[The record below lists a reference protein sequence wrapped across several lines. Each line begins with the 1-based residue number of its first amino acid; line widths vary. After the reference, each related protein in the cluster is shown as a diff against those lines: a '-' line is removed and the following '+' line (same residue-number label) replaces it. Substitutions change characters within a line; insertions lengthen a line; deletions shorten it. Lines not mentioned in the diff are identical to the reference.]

1 MGYVLFFKE
10 NTIHKI
16 YGSRPADYQVVSTQ
30 CRGVAKGASRSLS
43 VINETLYYLS
53 CEGVM
58 AWDGSLPVNV
68 STMLDRTSLMNAR
81 YAAGAALDARYYL
94 YTRVPQATGPR
105 ARLLVY
111 DTERKLWHE
120 EDTGDGQ
127 KTAGWEMCSTRQQ
140 LYLWDGEALW
150 AAEPDRESDRE
161 TDEAQAAVEKKVGL
175 YGHDRRHW
183 ADGPGRQV
191 CEPGDA
197 AGWTALAYSV
207 VSGTG

>member
-1 MGYVLFFKE
+1 MPGRGK
-10 NTIHKI
+10 
-16 YGSRPADYQVVSTQ
+16 GS
-30 CRGVAKGASRSLS
+30 KRSLS

-94 YTRVPQATGPR
+94 YTRVPQATGTR

-150 AAEPDRESDRE
+150 AAEPDRESDRRP
-161 TDEAQAAVEKKVGL
+161 TRPRQRWRKSGL

-197 AGWTALAYSV
+197 AGGRAGLQRST
-207 VSGTG
+207 GTG